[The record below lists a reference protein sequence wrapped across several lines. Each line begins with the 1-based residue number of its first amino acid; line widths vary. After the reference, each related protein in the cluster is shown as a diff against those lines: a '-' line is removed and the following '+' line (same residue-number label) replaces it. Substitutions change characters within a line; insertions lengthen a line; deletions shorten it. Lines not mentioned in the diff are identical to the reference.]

1 MASLRIIAIT
11 SILGSPAKQPD
22 RPCRPWPRFTILVPL
37 YQEAQMVS
45 SLIANLS
52 KLDYPKDRLDIV
64 LVTEADDIDTCTAL
78 HAYMK
83 PPFRMFA
90 VEPSLPRTKPKALNA
105 ALASI
110 PKRLKG
116 DIITVYDAEDRPH
129 PLQLKSAARAL
140 EHNSGLA
147 AVQAP
152 LGYYNDRD
160 NLLTSLFALEYAAL
174 FHIWNPALARFGLP
188 FTLGGTSN
196 HIRRAALEAAGGWD
210 SYNVTEDADLSFRI
224 SALSRKN
231 QPMKIGCIPY
241 GTEEEAVSS
250 HKQWVGQRSRW
261 LKGFMQTG
269 AVHMRPKRCAPDGG
283 HFALTAR
290 IKNALTLQITVG
302 ATLMTAF
309 LHLPSILI
317 ITILL
322 LADALLWVQFT
333 LPSSFFI
340 LLAIG
345 YGAAIL
351 MGIAGALK
359 AGKPWLAFYAPL
371 MPLYWLFYFRAA
383 LIAAWEFIVAPDFW
397 RKTHHKGQKNE
408 PPNVSKPNG
417 LEGTS
422 DFPI

>member
-1 MASLRIIAIT
+1 
-11 SILGSPAKQPD
+11 
-22 RPCRPWPRFTILVPL
+22 
-37 YQEAQMVS
+37 
-45 SLIANLS
+45 
-52 KLDYPKDRLDIV
+52 
-64 LVTEADDIDTCTAL
+64 
-78 HAYMK
+78 
-83 PPFRMFA
+83 MFA

-105 ALASI
+105 ALAAI
-110 PKRLKG
+110 PERLKG

-129 PLQLKSAARAL
+129 PLQLKSAARAFK
-140 EHNSGLA
+140 HDPGLA

-174 FHIWNPALARFGLP
+174 FHIWNPALARFSLP

-196 HIRRAALEAAGGWD
+196 HIRRTALEAAGGWD

-231 QPMKIGCIPY
+231 HPMKIGCIPY

-283 HFALTAR
+283 PFNVQAR
-290 IKNALTLQITVG
+290 IKNALTLQITIG

-309 LHLPSILI
+309 LHLPSILL

-322 LADALLWVQFT
+322 LADALQMTKFT
-333 LPSSFFI
+333 LPSSFFA

-359 AGKPWLAFYAPL
+359 AGKPRLVFYAPL

-383 LIAAWEFIVAPDFW
+383 LIAAWEFITAPAYW
-397 RKTHHKGQKNE
+397 RKTHHKGQKAG
-408 PPNVSKPNG
+408 PAKVSKPEG
-417 LEGTS
+417 LEDT
-422 DFPI
+422 DEHPI